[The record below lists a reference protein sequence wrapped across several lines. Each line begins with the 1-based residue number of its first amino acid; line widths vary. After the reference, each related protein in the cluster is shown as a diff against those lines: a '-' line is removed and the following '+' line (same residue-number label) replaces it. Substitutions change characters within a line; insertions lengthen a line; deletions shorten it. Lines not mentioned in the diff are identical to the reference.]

1 MRMPVVT
8 DSFESFSPPQQP
20 LGIHPE
26 RSGERTRRLPASAPD
41 RQNLAGLLFSPTAPR
56 WR

>member
-26 RSGERTRRLPASAPD
+26 RSGERTRRLPASSPD
-41 RQNLAGLLFSPTAPR
+41 RQNLAGLLLSPTAPR